1 MSRWIVVLAVL
12 AACDSGSKSSGSAT
26 GQTAPGGGGATKDDS
41 LKGKIVEVGKKVDK
55 GLDKLDTDE
64 VSGHLAAAKQAVAGG
79 TEPHEACSFAG
90 RATPTDATKASL
102 DELKKVCELDVP
114 LGRATRAVVA
124 AEKAKAE
131 QPQAPSLTE
140 CSSDDWSAM
149 KTKIEGSPHAG
160 DARWTDLKARW
171 TKVCPGS

>member
-12 AACDSGSKSSGSAT
+12 VGCDSGSKSSGSG
-26 GQTAPGGGGATKDDS
+26 GQAVAKDDS

-102 DELKKVCELDVP
+102 DELKKVCELEVP

-131 QPQAPSLTE
+131 QPQAPSFTE

-149 KTKIEGSPHAG
+149 KTKIEGGAHAS
-160 DARWTDLKARW
+160 DAKWAELKARW
-171 TKVCPGS
+171 AKVCPGS